1 MWNRFDLDGTT
12 VQGFT
17 IQSANIDGTDIS
29 PVVSDTVLGAG
40 WFYSDVAHSD
50 PTGRKK
56 DALRFLMT

>member
-17 IQSANIDGTDIS
+17 MQSANIDGTDIS

-40 WFYSDVAHSD
+40 GSTAMSRT
-50 PTGRKK
+50 PTRPEGKRTLS
-56 DALRFLMT
+56 AS